1 MECLDLTTAIC
12 STSPGGTSSE
22 AVPEVCDGADND
34 CDGHVDEELGLEDS
48 PCKAEGV
55 CGSGGVVAK
64 CKLAQ
69 WTCSYDL
76 VDGYEEEE
84 VSCDGLDNDC
94 DGQTDEG
101 YAVGEP
107 CDGPD
112 EDFCETGLFVCA
124 DDGASVICGTEAE
137 GNKVE
142 TCNQIDDDCDGIT
155 DETSVSPGAAGCSLT
170 GVCAASESTVVL
182 CDGEGFLCDYTAI
195 EGYEASET
203 LCDGIDNDCDGFTD
217 EGLFLGDLQLGAAC
231 AGTGIC
237 GAGTV
242 ECSTE
247 TLAPVCSTGLGG
259 SEDQTNPETCDGVDE
274 DCDGAIDEDFTWNGV
289 ALGQSCNG
297 EGACGVGVVEC
308 HPGANLALCSTEPD
322 GSEDQSY
329 DEVCDG
335 QDNDCD
341 GLVDEAEDLDGDL
354 AICPDQGVCADPNL
368 QVACIGGVWECL
380 LEELV
385 GYESTEALCDGLD
398 NDCDGQVDE
407 AAPELG
413 LPCDGEDPDTCPT
426 GTWTCA
432 LSGLGTECVNETG
445 ILLPEV
451 CDGFDNDCDSF
462 IDEGLLYDGASVGQ
476 TCDGVGE
483 CGAGVVECLPDGGV
497 TCSTNYDGSASEG
510 QAETCNGLDD
520 DCDGSPDNG
529 LLYQGNPL
537 GAACSGQGVCS
548 DGIVVCSTVTEEAT
562 CSTFSD
568 GTTPQTSPDDCNG
581 LDDDCDGVTDNTS
594 QCDDGDPCTQDQCN
608 TSGSCK
614 HSAIEG
620 LPCDDGDG
628 CTAPDACAGGKC
640 QPGAQKSCDDNNP
653 CTKDS
658 CAPLTGCVHNPTD
671 GLCADDG
678 DPCTQDLCQAG
689 VCAHPPR
696 KAGGPCVD
704 DGNPCTDD
712 FCQGGSCQHPPAT
725 FAVKCTDDGDPCTAD
740 VCDKGGCSHQPLGT
754 DALCLEDGDPCTQ
767 DVCKAGKCT
776 HPPAV
781 DGAACKDDGKP
792 CTVDSCAKG
801 QCTHVTKSGEP
812 CPDDGNLCTD
822 DVCGSGGLCT
832 HPAKVNQ
839 PCEDDGNP
847 CTQDKCQ
854 NKLCKHPYSKAN
866 CTDNDPCTV
875 TDYCDFGKCKGI
887 NMLKCDDGN
896 PCTQD
901 LCATGVGCK
910 HNKLNGVGCTD
921 GNACT
926 SGDKCVNGQ
935 CKGQGNNKCD
945 DGNPCTDDTC
955 TSGGGCANK
964 PNSVGC
970 TDDGNPCTQDVCAGG
985 ACTHPGSQ
993 EGKACGGGSD
1003 PCTSGVCS
1011 AGVCKQTTNDNV
1023 CDDGDACTSNDK
1035 CAGGVCKGTAFKS
1048 CDDGN
1053 PCTQDKC
1060 DATGKCIHVPQGQAS
1075 CIAKSSECPI
1085 GICQG
1090 GKCVSQPGVVCEAKY
1105 KADLCSTVKVPGTCT
1120 GSGDCVA
1127 SSVPPAYTC
1136 PGCNGICVKC
1146 LIFQF
1151 CIPLF

>member
-1 MECLDLTTAIC
+1 MSLTRPSRHVAWVL
-12 STSPGGTSSE
+12 
-22 AVPEVCDGADND
+22 VPWIIT
-34 CDGHVDEELGLEDS
+34 LG
-48 PCKAEGV
+48 
-55 CGSGGVVAK
+55 CGESDSGGDA
-64 CKLAQ
+64 
-69 WTCSYDL
+69 
-76 VDGYEEEE
+76 VD
-84 VSCDGLDNDC
+84 VTVQDS
-94 DGQTDEG
+94 
-101 YAVGEP
+101 
-107 CDGPD
+107 
-112 EDFCETGLFVCA
+112 
-124 DDGASVICGTEAE
+124 
-137 GNKVE
+137 
-142 TCNQIDDDCDGIT
+142 
-155 DETSVSPGAAGCSLT
+155 GAAPSLDT
-170 GVCAASESTVVL
+170 SA
-182 CDGEGFLCDYTAI
+182 
-195 EGYEASET
+195 
-203 LCDGIDNDCDGFTD
+203 
-217 EGLFLGDLQLGAAC
+217 Q
-231 AGTGIC
+231 
-237 GAGTV
+237 
-242 ECSTE
+242 
-247 TLAPVCSTGLGG
+247 
-259 SEDQTNPETCDGVDE
+259 VD
-274 DCDGAIDEDFTWNGV
+274 T
-289 ALGQSCNG
+289 QSD
-297 EGACGVGVVEC
+297 
-308 HPGANLALCSTEPD
+308 EPD
-322 GSEDQSY
+322 GAPLPGTFGAPCSNNS
-329 DEVCDG
+329 
-335 QDNDCD
+335 DCD
-341 GLVDEAEDLDGDL
+341 SNFCISGLKGKVCTRTCVEDCPTDFSCSPVKTGSDL
-354 AICPDQGVCADPNL
+354 VYVCLPAFGLLCDPCATNADCNDAGSVTNVCVSYGPNGSFCAAACDTATPCPDSHACQQVINPATGSVVNQCMPKSGVCSCSPKAISL
-368 QVACIGGVWECL
+368 QL
-380 LEELV
+380 
-385 GYESTEALCDGLD
+385 STKCEKK
-398 NDCDGQVDE
+398 
-407 AAPELG
+407 
-413 LPCDGEDPDTCPT
+413 
-426 GTWTCA
+426 
-432 LSGLGTECVNETG
+432 NETG
-445 ILLPEV
+445 S
-451 CDGFDNDCDSF
+451 C
-462 IDEGLLYDGASVGQ
+462 
-476 TCDGVGE
+476 
-483 CGAGVVECLPDGGV
+483 AGVRVCEATGLS
-497 TCSTNYDGSASEG
+497 TCKAATPAP
-510 QAETCNGLDD
+510 ETCNGLDD
-520 DCDGSPDNG
+520 DCDGLTDN
-529 LLYQGNPL
+529 LPADAMCEN
-537 GAACSGQGVCS
+537 SNEHGVCK
-548 DGIVVCSTVTEEAT
+548 
-562 CSTFSD
+562 
-568 GTTPQTSPDDCNG
+568 GTLKACVNGQPQCDAATPQPETCNG

-678 DPCTQDLCQAG
+678 DPCTQDLCQGGA
-689 VCAHPPR
+689 CAHPPS

-712 FCQGGSCQHPPAT
+712 FCQGGSCQHPPAA

-740 VCDKGGCSHQPLGT
+740 VCDKGGCTHQPLGT

-767 DVCKAGKCT
+767 DVCKGGKCT

-964 PNSVGC
+964 PNSMGC

-1105 KADLCSTVKVPGTCT
+1105 KADLCSTVKVAGTCT